1 MLNKSCLSTIRSTY
15 PKLTTVER
23 RVADYILAN
32 SEDVVLMPIADLAKN
47 AGVAKSAVVR
57 CAKSLGFE
65 GYAELKIALTS
76 ELSKNKQLNY
86 APYIDPDD
94 TPNDILDKIF
104 AANIKTLHD
113 TAEKLDRDI
122 YGKTVDVLASAEHIY
137 VYGIGTSAVFANELQ
152 YRLMS
157 LGMYAL
163 AVTDIAAMKV
173 STLNIRPGDV
183 AVGISNSGRTTAT
196 IDALSLAKTQ
206 GATTVA
212 ITGIP
217 DSQICRAANYPIE
230 LWSDEIQYPIEAIS
244 SRIAHLSMI
253 DALTVSISAKDYKKA
268 LGRYKKSHELIEST
282 IRRAKR

>member
-1 MLNKSCLSTIRSTY
+1 MLNKSCLSTIRSSY

-32 SEDVVLMPIADLAKN
+32 SEEVVLMPIADLAKN

-86 APYIDPDD
+86 APYIDEDD
-94 TPNDILDKIF
+94 TPDDILDKIF

-113 TAEKLDRDI
+113 TADKLDRDI
-122 YGKTVDVLASAEHIY
+122 YRKTVDVLAAAEHIY
-137 VYGIGTSAVFANELQ
+137 VYGIGTSAVFASELQ
-152 YRLMS
+152 YRLMH
-157 LGMYAL
+157 LGLYAL

-173 STLNIRPGDV
+173 STMNIKPGDV

-206 GATTVA
+206 GAITVA
-212 ITGIP
+212 ITGVP
-217 DSQICRAANYPIE
+217 DSQICRAADYPIE

-244 SRIAHLSMI
+244 SRIAHLSII

-268 LGRYKKSHELIEST
+268 LARYKKSHELIEST

>member
-1 MLNKSCLSTIRSTY
+1 
-15 PKLTTVER
+15 
-23 RVADYILAN
+23 
-32 SEDVVLMPIADLAKN
+32 
-47 AGVAKSAVVR
+47 
-57 CAKSLGFE
+57 
-65 GYAELKIALTS
+65 
-76 ELSKNKQLNY
+76 
-86 APYIDPDD
+86 
-94 TPNDILDKIF
+94 
-104 AANIKTLHD
+104 
-113 TAEKLDRDI
+113 
-122 YGKTVDVLASAEHIY
+122 
-137 VYGIGTSAVFANELQ
+137 
-152 YRLMS
+152 MS

-163 AVTDIAAMKV
+163 AVTDIATMKV

-196 IDALSLAKTQ
+196 IDALSLSKTQ

-217 DSQICRAANYPIE
+217 DSQICRAADYPIE

>member
-1 MLNKSCLSTIRSTY
+1 MLSKSCLSTIRQTY
-15 PKLTTVER
+15 PTLTAVER
-23 RVADYILAN
+23 RVADYILEN
-32 SEDVVLMPIADLAKN
+32 GEEVVLMPIADLAKN
-47 AGVAKSAVVR
+47 VGVAKSAVVR

-122 YGKTVDVLASAEHIY
+122 YGKTVDALASAEHIY

-196 IDALSLAKTQ
+196 IDALSLEDTGSHDGRDNRHSGQPDLPRRGLSYRIMVGRDTVPDRGDLIANSALVDDRRPDRLDIREGLQK
-206 GATTVA
+206 GARTLQEE
-212 ITGIP
+212 P
-217 DSQICRAANYPIE
+217 
-230 LWSDEIQYPIEAIS
+230 
-244 SRIAHLSMI
+244 
-253 DALTVSISAKDYKKA
+253 
-268 LGRYKKSHELIEST
+268 
-282 IRRAKR
+282 

>member
-1 MLNKSCLSTIRSTY
+1 MLSKSCLSTIRQTY
-15 PKLTTVER
+15 PTLTAVER
-23 RVADYILAN
+23 RVADYILEN
-32 SEDVVLMPIADLAKN
+32 GEEVVLMPIADLAKN
-47 AGVAKSAVVR
+47 VGVAKSAVVR

-122 YGKTVDVLASAEHIY
+122 YGKTVDALASAEHIY

-217 DSQICRAANYPIE
+217 DSQICRAAVYPIE